1 MAGHAGPPPGR
12 APPPLRGP
20 RGRICHD
27 RAPLLPLPRRHGARA
42 QRRRPPARLPAH
54 APLGAPLLA
63 LARRRVHGA
72 GDTARRPD
80 RARPARA
87 RAPDAAPRR
96 RQGDLVAHLRGLLR
110 ALDARLHLPGQRAGR
125 RLARAG
131 RARRLGGR
139 MGDRRGARGPR
150 RHAPA
155 RGPRRARAARRAF
168 PAGRRGHRPGCGPRA
183 LLRAPPSARPRGPP
197 PRAARHRVRRGRVR
211 AHAPL
216 LAPRPGRA
224 RARARRLGHL
234 PPRAAPAAPREPE
247 APRPHALLRAPG
259 GLARRRLRRRLPPA
273 EAARRAE
280 CRAPRCAAR
289 DMTDGAAVAHDVHGL
304 AQVVVVGSGAGGA
317 VVARELAARGRD
329 VVLLEEGAYLTGKD
343 FTGSPRE
350 MIDLLY
356 RNRGLTMALGRP
368 TIPIPL
374 GRCVGGTTT
383 INSGTCY
390 RAPDYVLDEW
400 AERYGV
406 RGAREPDLRPYFE
419 RVEQELHVRP
429 VPDETYGRNST
440 LFERGAAALGYAGA
454 RIPRNERG
462 CLGTGVCAFGCPQ
475 DAKQAMHV
483 SYVPRALDAG
493 ARLFTRC
500 RVGPVPRSAGKAI
513 GVVGRFVDRDD
524 RETGHELRVLAR
536 HVVVACGALLTPALL
551 ERSAVPDPSGLRG
564 RNLHIHPATRV
575 GALFDEE
582 VRGWEE
588 VPQAYNVHHFT
599 REGIFIQGQ
608 FVPPAM
614 EAPVLPGVG
623 TAHKEVMARYARLG
637 SFGALVSDESAGR
650 VRAGRGRFP
659 RVTYQLGAADARKL
673 ARAIGLAAEIF
684 FAAGA
689 REVYSGVHSRPVL
702 RAIDEAR
709 ALQHATFPAA
719 DFEMMAFHPQGTA
732 RMGEDPRTA
741 VTDSVGRVQGTPRL
755 WVADASLFPSS
766 CKVNPQI
773 TIMALATRLAE
784 HLAAEL

>member
-1 MAGHAGPPPGR
+1 MA
-12 APPPLRGP
+12 
-20 RGRICHD
+20 
-27 RAPLLPLPRRHGARA
+27 
-42 QRRRPPARLPAH
+42 PAM
-54 APLGAPLLA
+54 
-63 LARRRVHGA
+63 
-72 GDTARRPD
+72 PD
-80 RARPARA
+80 RIL
-87 RAPDAAPRR
+87 AARR

-110 ALDARLHLPGQRAGR
+110 ALDARLHLPRERARGRRAGGDRPR
-125 RLARAG
+125 RV
-131 RARRLGGR
+131 GGR
-139 MGDRRGARGPR
+139 VGHRRGARGAR
-150 RHAPA
+150 RRAPA
-155 RGPRRARAARRAF
+155 CGPRRARAARRALRD
-168 PAGRRGHRPGCGPRA
+168 RRRRHRPRRGPRA
-183 LLRAPPSARPRGPP
+183 LLRAPPSARPRRPP
-197 PRAARHRVRRGRVR
+197 PPPPRHRVRRGGVR
-211 AHAPL
+211 AHAAV
-216 LAPRPGRA
+216 LAPRPGGA
-224 RARARRLGHL
+224 RACARRLGHL
-234 PPRAAPAAPREPE
+234 SPRAAPAAPREPE
-247 APRPHALLRAPG
+247 APRLDAVLRAPG
-259 GLARRRLRRRLPPA
+259 GLARRRLRRRPPPA

-280 CRAPRCAAR
+280 RRAPRRAAR
-289 DMTDGAAVAHDVHGL
+289 DMTDGATVAHDVREL

-329 VVLLEEGAYLTGKD
+329 VVLVEEGGFFTGKD
-343 FTGSPRE
+343 FSGNPRT

-356 RNRGLTMALGRP
+356 RGRGLTGALGRP

-406 RGAREPDLRPYFE
+406 AAREPDLRPYFE
-419 RVEQELHVRP
+419 RVEQELNVRP

-454 RIPRNERG
+454 RIPRTERG

-483 SYVPRALDAG
+483 SYVPRALAAG

-500 RVGPVPRSAGKAI
+500 RVDRVLLSGGKAI
-513 GVVGRFVDRDD
+513 GVVARFVDAEG

-536 HVVVACGALLTPALL
+536 QVVVACGALLTPALL
-551 ERSAVPDPSGLRG
+551 ERSRVPDPSGLRG

-588 VPQAYNVHHFT
+588 VPQAYNVHQFT

-623 TAHKEVMARYARLG
+623 RPHKEIMARYPRLG
-637 SFGALVSDESAGR
+637 SFGALISDESAGR
-650 VRAGRGRFP
+650 VRAGRGRWP
-659 RVTYQLGAADARKL
+659 RVTYQLGAADARRL
-673 ARAIGLAAEIF
+673 ARAIGLTAEIF

-689 REVYSGVHSRPVL
+689 REVYSGIHSRPVL
-702 RAIDEAR
+702 RSIDEAR
-709 ALQHATFPAA
+709 AIQHATLPAA
-719 DFEMMAFHPQGTA
+719 DFEMMAFHPQGTT

-741 VTDSVGRVQGTPRL
+741 VTDSVGHVHGTPRL
-755 WVADASLFPSS
+755 WVADAGLFPSS